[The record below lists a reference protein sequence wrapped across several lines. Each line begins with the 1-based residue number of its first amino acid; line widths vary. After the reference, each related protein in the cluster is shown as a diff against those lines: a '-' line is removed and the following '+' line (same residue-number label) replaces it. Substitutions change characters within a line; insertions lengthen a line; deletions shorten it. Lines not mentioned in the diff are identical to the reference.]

1 MKINRRDILTHIK
14 VNKQKQHDSAIVV
27 GGSLSGL
34 MTALALS
41 EQGISVT
48 VLEKSKEGARSG
60 AGIQVNGYS
69 LNQSKIEK
77 KLKQL
82 ASGGKST
89 VELWSSIES
98 RLRKNAHEDPNITL
112 HYNTRVLSVDQN
124 ESCAW
129 AETEDGQLFKG
140 DILIGAD
147 GHRSMVR
154 KKVAPHHP
162 DAEFAGFVVWMS
174 AFLESELPEDKRP
187 DPHGPQVKIPNSS
200 GGFLFG
206 SVIEVENET
215 RRISCTWYDNTQT
228 ELLYGLGAVQGNFVH
243 HSVEGSEIPEKDLDI
258 LAGHAE
264 ANWPEPW
271 RTATL
276 HAIRSR
282 NLIGVPIKE
291 YVPVKLIHGRFALV
305 GDAAHVP
312 SPVTASGFNE
322 ALKDAVVLSECASS
336 GLQGSNSSATLEKYE
351 SLRLEKMQQMVESG
365 RSFSKSFGRY

>member
-1 MKINRRDILTHIK
+1 MAHIDIDKH
-14 VNKQKQHDSAIVV
+14 KQHNSAVVV

-34 MTALALS
+34 MTAIALS
-41 EQGISVT
+41 QQGIIVT

-60 AGIQVNGYS
+60 ASLKVDGYS
-69 LNQSKIEK
+69 SNQIEIEK

-89 VELWSSIES
+89 VQLWSSIES
-98 RLRKNAHEDPNITL
+98 RLRKNAHEDPNIAL

-124 ESCAW
+124 KQFAW

-147 GHRSMVR
+147 GHRSIVR
-154 KKVAPHHP
+154 KKVASHHP
-162 DAEFAGFVVWMS
+162 DAEFSGYVVWMAS
-174 AFLESELPEDKRP
+174 ILENELPKDKRP
-187 DPHGPQVKIPNSS
+187 NPHEGQVKIFNTT

-215 RRISCTWYDNTQT
+215 NRIGCTWYDNTQT
-228 ELLYGLGAVQGNFVH
+228 ELLYRLGAVQGNFVH
-243 HSVEGSEIPEKDLDI
+243 HSVQGSEIPEKDLDL
-258 LAGHAE
+258 LAKQAQSD
-264 ANWPEPW
+264 WPEPW

-276 HAIRSR
+276 HAIHSR
-282 NLIGVPIKE
+282 NFIGVPIKE

-312 SPVTASGFNE
+312 SPITSSGFNE
-322 ALKDAVVLSECASS
+322 SLIDAVVLSECASD
-336 GLQGSNSSATLEKYE
+336 GLQGSKASATLEKYE
-351 SLRLEKMQQMVESG
+351 SMRLTKMQQMVESG
-365 RSFSKSFGRY
+365 REFSKSFGRY